1 MSYPITKVSHSLC
14 NPHGYWPQNGYFKRS
29 EMCFIGNLKMNNYPM
44 QIMVDNDT
52 AMMVQSFVD
61 SGVSI
66 DFDKLLKLM
75 AENSEAIED
84 FIQGIETG
92 EPRFMFPVSDSSM
105 KRLIIEE
112 TNRYSVSPEQYLKAA
127 IVILHADNILVTDSK
142 VVH

>member
-1 MSYPITKVSHSLC
+1 MRELNFPL
-14 NPHGYWPQNGYFKRS
+14 
-29 EMCFIGNLKMNNYPM
+29 
-44 QIMVDNDT
+44 QIFVDNDT

-84 FIQGIETG
+84 FIQGVETG
-92 EPRFMFPVSDSSM
+92 EPRFMFPVTDSNM

-112 TNRYSVSPEQYLKAA
+112 TNRYSVSPEKYLKAA
-127 IVILHADNILVTDSK
+127 IAILYADNILVTDSK

>member
-1 MSYPITKVSHSLC
+1 
-14 NPHGYWPQNGYFKRS
+14 
-29 EMCFIGNLKMNNYPM
+29 MNNFPL
-44 QIMVDNDT
+44 QIFVDNDT

-84 FIQGIETG
+84 FIQGVETG
-92 EPRFMFPVSDSSM
+92 EPRFMFPVTDSNM

-112 TNRYSVSPEQYLKAA
+112 TNRYSVSPERYLKAA
-127 IVILHADNILVTDSK
+127 IAILYADNILVTDSK

>member
-1 MSYPITKVSHSLC
+1 
-14 NPHGYWPQNGYFKRS
+14 
-29 EMCFIGNLKMNNYPM
+29 MNNFPL
-44 QIMVDNDT
+44 QIMLDIDT
-52 AMMVQSFVD
+52 VNMIQHFVD

-84 FIQGIETG
+84 FIQGVETG
-92 EPRFMFPVSDSSM
+92 EPRFMFPVTDSNM

-112 TNRYSVSPEQYLKAA
+112 TNRYSVSPEKYLKAA
-127 IVILHADNILVTDSK
+127 IAILYADNILVTDSK